1 MIAVDW
7 SGRGKPD
14 HRHYIWLC
22 EISGSEVQRL
32 ESGRLRPAVV
42 EHLVELAGSDSSL
55 VVGLDFAFSA
65 PAWYLAERGL
75 HSPRKLWSLLAEE
88 ALTERMGEIGLR
100 RWLNEPEWP
109 FWRTSRP
116 ADLTSER
123 RFRRTEAELASRGI
137 RPTSIFQ
144 LVGPSQVGPGSLYG
158 WQALDELRRR
168 GFSIWPFDRPRF
180 PLVVE
185 IYPRV
190 LTGPVVKSDRAARE
204 TYLEKLDLRPSDRA
218 DARSDDNA
226 FDALIS
232 ALAMAEAAETF
243 SGLLGED
250 PLDALEGRIWEP
262 PTVSGAPVP
271 PLVS

>member
-1 MIAVDW
+1 VIPSRMIAVDW

-100 RWLNEPEWP
+100 GRHSMSSGVADSASG
-109 FWRTSRP
+109 RSIDRVSR
-116 ADLTSER
+116 SW
-123 RFRRTEAELASRGI
+123 SR
-137 RPTSIFQ
+137 SIH
-144 LVGPSQVGPGSLYG
+144 GY
-158 WQALDELRRR
+158 
-168 GFSIWPFDRPRF
+168 
-180 PLVVE
+180 
-185 IYPRV
+185 
-190 LTGPVVKSDRAARE
+190 
-204 TYLEKLDLRPSDRA
+204 
-218 DARSDDNA
+218 
-226 FDALIS
+226 
-232 ALAMAEAAETF
+232 
-243 SGLLGED
+243 
-250 PLDALEGRIWEP
+250 
-262 PTVSGAPVP
+262 
-271 PLVS
+271 